1 MRPREQFWK
10 TIPLELLTDEEW
22 ELLCDRC
29 GRCCLIKLED
39 ETSGEVVYTSVVCSL
54 LDLDQ
59 CRCSDY
65 PNRHQRVP
73 DCVHLTPTRIRVFDW
88 LPASCAYRRVERAL
102 PLQAWHLLISG
113 DSESVHLAGVSVRSY
128 AINAQGDEP
137 LEEMV
142 ICFD

>member
-1 MRPREQFWK
+1 MSSKEKFWSEGLESLTEEQ
-10 TIPLELLTDEEW
+10 W
-22 ELLCDRC
+22 ERLCDRC

-39 ETSGEVVYTSVVCSL
+39 ETSKEVVYTSVVCPL
-54 LDLDQ
+54 LDLEQ

-73 DCVHLTPTRIRVFDW
+73 DCVHLTPARARAFGW
-88 LPASCAYRRVERAL
+88 LPDSCAYRRVVRGL
-102 PLQAWHLLISG
+102 PLQGWHPLISH

-128 AINAQGDEP
+128 AVNALGDEP

-142 ICFD
+142 ISFD

>member
-65 PNRHQRVP
+65 PNRHQRV
-73 DCVHLTPTRIRVFDW
+73 
-88 LPASCAYRRVERAL
+88 
-102 PLQAWHLLISG
+102 
-113 DSESVHLAGVSVRSY
+113 
-128 AINAQGDEP
+128 
-137 LEEMV
+137 
-142 ICFD
+142 

>member
-102 PLQAWHLLISG
+102 PLQAWHPLISG
-113 DSESVHLAGVSVRSY
+113 DSEGVHLAGVSVRSY